1 MTIVGTD
8 SDDSSFPLAFQIDL
22 ERRGNEVKVR
32 EGERE
37 SDRKRKVATTDL
49 SFRLH
54 CKAQVLSRSKISQ
67 CGHEENVGGR
77 S

>member
-1 MTIVGTD
+1 MKSRREKTR
-8 SDDSSFPLAFQIDL
+8 
-22 ERRGNEVKVR
+22 ERER
-32 EGERE
+32 ERERE
-37 SDRKRKVATTDL
+37 SDRKRKTDL

-54 CKAQVLSRSKISQ
+54 CKAQVLSRSKIAQ

>member
-8 SDDSSFPLAFQIDL
+8 SDDSSFPMAFQIDL

-37 SDRKRKVATTDL
+37 RVTERERVQPLTSVSGCTVKHK
-49 SFRLH
+49 F
-54 CKAQVLSRSKISQ
+54 
-67 CGHEENVGGR
+67 
-77 S
+77 